1 VKEILSE
8 FFLGD
13 EVRRL
18 VAVLGEL
25 ADGSDVSFFS
35 SLRVPLELKT
45 LDHSLSKF
53 GHCYSDGFEFGHTQ
67 CSGSDF

>member
-1 VKEILSE
+1 VQEILSE

-25 ADGSDVSFFS
+25 AHGSDVSFLS
-35 SLRVPLELKT
+35 SLRVALELKT
-45 LDHSLSKF
+45 LDHSLSQF
-53 GHCYSDGFEFGHTQ
+53 GHC
-67 CSGSDF
+67 